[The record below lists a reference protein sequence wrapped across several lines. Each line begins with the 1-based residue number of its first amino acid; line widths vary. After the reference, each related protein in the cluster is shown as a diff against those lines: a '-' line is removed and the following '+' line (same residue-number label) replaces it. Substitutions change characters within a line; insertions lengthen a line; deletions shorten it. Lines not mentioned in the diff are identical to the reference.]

1 MTSLNAKLLATGPKL
16 PKSMKVLATE
26 QSDLTRVILIMV
38 FLFVVIVIVL
48 VLLVKVEGPSWR
60 EEVRALFTCSKP
72 KRRVSPLEDN
82 PATTLSMSAG
92 QR

>member
-38 FLFVVIVIVL
+38 FLFVLIVVVL
-48 VLLVKVEGPSWR
+48 VLLVKVDGPSWR

-72 KRRVSPLEDN
+72 VPAKRSPPEDK
-82 PATTLSMSAG
+82 PTTTPGMSVE
-92 QR
+92 